1 MKSLLNRLAVIATTL
16 AAVQAQIDKEGQWD
30 LIGHSGVSAMHMALT
45 HTNHVII
52 LDRVQKASKLYLPS
66 GDFAWGSEYDLET
79 NTVRPLDLKSNTF
92 CSAGG
97 FLSDGTLINVSG
109 SQGRRKIKEGFNG
122 IRSFKPCTNKLCDFN
137 QDFNIT
143 LESKRWYPTVEGLA
157 DGRLIIIGGSTT
169 TCAVNTEEINVP
181 TFELYPQLP
190 DDPFK
195 GQKEL
200 NLLKETLP
208 NNLYPA
214 AHLLPNGNLFIFAS
228 TKSVI
233 LNTKTWEVEREL
245 PEIPGGVRTYPL
257 TGASILLPLSSEN
270 KYQAEVLICGG
281 STKYNRNSPG
291 ITSCGRIN
299 LDDEN
304 PQWEME
310 EMPIPR
316 VMPDMMALPDG
327 KLIIL
332 NGVQVGTAGFNRASS
347 PAFSP
352 VIYDPKAPK
361 GERFTTLRPSTIPR
375 VYHSTAILIP
385 DGRIFV
391 AGSNPNTDAT
401 FEKVDYPTEYRIEAF
416 SPPYLFGE
424 TPRPVINKVPEKI
437 TYGESF
443 ELDIGY
449 FTENPEIKVVLIHT
463 GFATH
468 STHMSHR
475 HVTLEQVKIEGNK
488 ITVRAPLNANIAPP
502 KHYMVFVLENNIPSI
517 AKWVQVVNKI

>member
-1 MKSLLNRLAVIATTL
+1 MKSILSTLSVIATALLT
-16 AAVQAQIDKEGQWD
+16 VNGQIDKDGQWD

-52 LDRVQKASKLYLPS
+52 LDRVQKASKLYLPN

-97 FLSDGTLINVSG
+97 FLPDGTLINVSG
-109 SQGRRKIKEGFNG
+109 SQGRRKIQEGFNG
-122 IRSFKPCTNKLCDFN
+122 IRSFKPCPNQLCDFN

-143 LESKRWYPTVEGLA
+143 LDSKRWYPTVEGLA
-157 DGRLIIIGGSTT
+157 DGRLIILGGSTT

-181 TFELYPQLP
+181 TFELYPPSPQ
-190 DDPFK
+190 DPFK

-200 NLLKETLP
+200 QLLKDTLP

-214 AHLLPNGNLFIFAS
+214 AHLLPNGNLFVFAN

-233 LNTKTWEVEREL
+233 LNTTTWTVEKEL

-270 KYQAEVLICGG
+270 NYQAEILICGG
-281 STKYNRNSPG
+281 SRRYNRNSPG
-291 ITSCGRIN
+291 TTSCGRIN
-299 LDDEN
+299 LDAKE
-304 PQWEME
+304 PKWHME
-310 EMPIPR
+310 QMPYAR

-327 KLIIL
+327 KLIII
-332 NGVQVGTAGFNRASS
+332 NGVQVGTAGFNRARD
-347 PAFSP
+347 PTFAP
-352 VIYDPKAPK
+352 VVYDPKAPK
-361 GERFTTLRPSTIPR
+361 GERFTTLGMSSIPR

-385 DGRIFV
+385 DGRVFV
-391 AGSNPNTDAT
+391 AGSNPNSDAT
-401 FEKVDYPTEYRIEAF
+401 FEQVDYPTEYRVEAF
-416 SPPYLFGE
+416 SPPYLFGDS
-424 TPRPVINKVPEKI
+424 PRPIIRAIPNKI

-443 ELDIGY
+443 EVEFEY
-449 FTENPEIKVVLIHT
+449 FTENPEIQVTLIHS
-463 GFATH
+463 GFVTH

-475 HVTLEQVKIEGNK
+475 HVTLEQVKIDGNK
-488 ITVRAPLNANIAPP
+488 VTVRGPPNANIAPP
-502 KHYMVFVLENNIPSI
+502 KFYMLFVLENNIPSI
-517 AKWVQVVNKI
+517 AKWVQLIN